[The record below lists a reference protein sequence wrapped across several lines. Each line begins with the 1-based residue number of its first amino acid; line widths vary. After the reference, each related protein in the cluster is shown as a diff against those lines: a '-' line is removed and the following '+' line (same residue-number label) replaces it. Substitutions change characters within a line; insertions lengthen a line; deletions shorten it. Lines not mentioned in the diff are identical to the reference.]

1 MTDAAAQAKT
11 PIPRMQSRVTHVRKL
26 TCSFQSMGSGIAIE
40 NSKSVVMLRAALVYD
55 SATIVRRDQQVALMD
70 GFQRILMSV
79 H

>member
-1 MTDAAAQAKT
+1 
-11 PIPRMQSRVTHVRKL
+11 
-26 TCSFQSMGSGIAIE
+26 MGSGIAME

>member
-1 MTDAAAQAKT
+1 
-11 PIPRMQSRVTHVRKL
+11 
-26 TCSFQSMGSGIAIE
+26 MGSGIAIE

-79 H
+79 HWNMMV